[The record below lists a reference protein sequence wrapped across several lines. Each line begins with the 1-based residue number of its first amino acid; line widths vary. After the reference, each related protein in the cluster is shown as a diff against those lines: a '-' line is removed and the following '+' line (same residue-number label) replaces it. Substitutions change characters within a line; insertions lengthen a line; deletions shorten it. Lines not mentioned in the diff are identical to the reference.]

1 MGNQD
6 AKARDAYIRALLM
19 EAEHEIRR
27 RTLAQV
33 QGIMRSMQSQ
43 EKEAYLESKAFRNAM
58 NQTRK
63 KDRFWQQLAAG
74 AIPEE
79 REAEFERLQPLIT
92 AELRSGAPVDLVF
105 LRSVQRSRISLRL
118 AREARELLARGKARE
133 WFAHNAGRLTQELDA
148 LTAEWLISF
157 PADPL
162 LKDGR
167 GKLSVCDTLLQT
179 GFRRGVTHQHLEKA
193 VPEGGLDRF
202 LAQRLADAY
211 PSLRSCAGVRLDR
224 THTVSD
230 RTLEEAHRAAAML
243 LGKVNARFSRKR
255 IRNLLMRNPSVKAL
269 EARAEADRKAG
280 QRLKEAL
287 LRAMPEEIRD
297 LWPLARRMHRRFVLH
312 FGPTNSGKTW
322 ESIQRLQTAQNGVYL
337 GPLRLLAVEQFET
350 MNLHDTPCS
359 LITGEERILVPGSR
373 GQSSTI
379 EMADLHAHYD
389 IAVIDE
395 CQMITDRDRGGAWTA
410 AVLGLCADEIHICAS
425 PEAEQLL
432 CGIISGCG
440 DEIRI
445 VRHERMCPLEV
456 EKSGFRFP
464 ESVRP
469 GDALIV
475 FSKARVH
482 ALAAELRQMGRK
494 VSLIY
499 GALPPD
505 VRRNQAERFRQG
517 ETEVV
522 VSTDAIA
529 MGMNLP
535 IARVVFME
543 AEKYDGDIVRSLTDT
558 EIRQIAG
565 RAGRYGQY
573 DVGYVNALGF
583 RTVVAQAL
591 TRPAL
596 PLTQAVVQ
604 FPESLLG
611 LPLSLTETIDR
622 WISMKDR
629 PGFAKASIMRM
640 QGLAERMETRTTDKR
655 LLYSFLCIPF
665 DETEQALLDIWK
677 AMYHA
682 ECAGTHWDVRS
693 SLPGLLD
700 PEGCTVAMLDRLE
713 RDYRLCDLLYNYA
726 RRFLEAPDRLLE
738 EIQMRKDLISS
749 GIIHILSTQKLQG
762 RRCSRCGRQLSWN
775 WPWSVCDSCYRR
787 HAPYGEAMWDDE

>member
-1 MGNQD
+1 MGNQE
-6 AKARDAYIRALLM
+6 AKSRNAYVKALLE
-19 EAEHEIRR
+19 EAELEIRR

-33 QGIMRSMQSQ
+33 QVIMRSMQHQ

-63 KDRFWQQLAAG
+63 KDRLWQQLSAG
-74 AIPEE
+74 TIPDE
-79 REAEFERLQPLIT
+79 REAEFERLQPLIM
-92 AELRSGAPVDLVF
+92 AELRAGAPPDLGF
-105 LRSVQRSRISLRL
+105 LRSVQRSRIPLRT
-118 AREARELLARGKARE
+118 AREARDLLARGKARE
-133 WFAHNAGRLTQELDA
+133 WLTQHAGRLVQELDA
-148 LTAEWLISF
+148 LTVDWLVTF
-157 PADPL
+157 PADL
-162 LKDGR
+162 LLRKDHGR
-167 GKLSVCDTLLQT
+167 LAIPDALLQA
-179 GFRRGVTHQHLEKA
+179 GFQKGITQQHLEKA

-202 LAQRLADAY
+202 LTQKLFDAW
-211 PSLRSCAGVRLDR
+211 PCLRICANVRLDR
-224 THTVSD
+224 THTVAD
-230 RTLEEAHRAAAML
+230 RTREEAHRAAATIAA
-243 LGKVNARFSRKR
+243 KVGARFSRKR
-255 IRNLLMRNPSVKAL
+255 IRGLLIRNASVKAL

-287 LRAMPEEIRD
+287 LQAMPEEIRD

-322 ESIQRLQTAQNGVYL
+322 ESIQRLHTAQNGVYL

-350 MNLHDTPCS
+350 MNVEDVPCS

-373 GQSSTI
+373 VQSSTI

-432 CGIISGCG
+432 CGIISSCG
-440 DEIRI
+440 DELSI

-517 ETEVV
+517 ETDIV

-535 IARVVFME
+535 ISRVVFME
-543 AEKYDGDIVRSLTDT
+543 GEKFDGDIVRSLTDT

-573 DVGYVNALGF
+573 DIGYVNALGF
-583 RTVVAQAL
+583 RTVIAQAL

-622 WISMKDR
+622 WIAMKDR
-629 PGFAKASIMRM
+629 PGFTKASIMRM
-640 QGLAERMETRTTDKR
+640 QGLAARMETRSTDKR

-665 DETEQALLDIWK
+665 DETEQTLLDDWK
-677 AMYHA
+677 AMYRA
-682 ECAGTHWDVRS
+682 ECLGTHWDVRS
-693 SLPGLLD
+693 ALPGLMD
-700 PEGCTVAMLDRLE
+700 PESCTVTMLDRLE
-713 RDYRLCDLLYNYA
+713 RDYRRCDLYYNYA
-726 RRFLEAPDRLLE
+726 RRFLDTPDRLLE

-762 RRCSRCGRQLSWN
+762 RRCSRCGRALQWN
-775 WPWSVCDSCYRR
+775 WPWPVCDSCYRR
-787 HAPYGEAMWDDE
+787 HAPFSEDLWDE